1 MNFQH
6 LIAPVTEEFERL
18 DSIILEHL
26 DTQLP
31 FIKEVSEYIIS
42 GGGKRLRPLT
52 AILMAKALGYGDD
65 EKPVLLGGIIE
76 LLHTA
81 TLLHDDVVDNSQMR
95 RKKPTVNEVWGNSAA
110 VLVGDFLISRTYQM
124 SVRTGN
130 IAVMQILADSSN
142 TIAEGEVMQLLSV
155 KNAGVTEEMY
165 NRIIYC
171 KTAKLF
177 ECASESAA
185 VLAEADKEKYQAA
198 VTYGVEMGSA
208 FQLVDDV
215 LDYIGTAEEIG
226 KNLGDDLAEGKPTLP
241 IIYAL
246 ANAEEADRKRLAEI
260 FKQGDVEAIEEVK
273 QIIANCDALTYTR
286 NRIHTHVQNAKD
298 ALAVIG
304 DNKYSKV
311 LADLAEFTMQRSN

>member
-1 MNFQH
+1 MDFQS
-6 LIAPVTEEFERL
+6 LIQPVEAELKKL
-18 DSIILEHL
+18 DAIILDHL

-52 AILMAKALGYGDD
+52 AILMARALGYDKDD
-65 EKPVLLGGIIE
+65 RAILLGGIIE

-124 SVRTGN
+124 SVRTRN
-130 IAVMQILADSSN
+130 IDVMQILADSSN

-155 KNAGVTEEMY
+155 RNAGVTEDMY

-185 VLAEADKEKYQAA
+185 VLAEADQQKYQAA

-215 LDYIGTAEEIG
+215 LDYVGSAEEIG

-246 ANAEEADRKRLAEI
+246 NHGDETDRKRLGEI
-260 FKQGDVEAIEEVK
+260 IKAGDASAIDEVT
-273 QIIANCDALTYTR
+273 QIIHRCDALSYTR
-286 NRIHTHVQNAKD
+286 DRIQRHVDGAKA
-298 ALAVIG
+298 ALEIIG
-304 DNKYSKV
+304 DNIYSQTLAK
-311 LADLAEFTMQRSN
+311 LADFTMSRSS